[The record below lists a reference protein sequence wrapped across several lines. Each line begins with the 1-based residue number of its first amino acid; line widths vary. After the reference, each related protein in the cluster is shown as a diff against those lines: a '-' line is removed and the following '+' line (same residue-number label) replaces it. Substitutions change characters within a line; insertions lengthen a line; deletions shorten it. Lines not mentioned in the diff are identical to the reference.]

1 MTRYLQ
7 SDELQWTD
15 VDVFGATMSKASVF
29 EGNYD
34 VRSGFFRMP
43 AGCAVPP
50 HHHEKWVQVVVLEG
64 SMRIE
69 QKGEPDREVAAGSCY
84 FVEAG
89 ETHVET
95 AVEDTLVLVTQ
106 GEDRPAH
113 RSEPYLVAGP
123 AVFEPK
129 KSQLR
134 SPTDSAGSTTD
145 TSPK

>member
-1 MTRYLQ
+1 MSSYLHL
-7 SDELQWTD
+7 DELQWTD

-29 EGNYD
+29 EGDYD

-50 HHHEKWVQVVVLEG
+50 HRHTKWVQVVVLEG
-64 SMRIE
+64 TMRVE
-69 QKGEPDREVAAGSCY
+69 QEGELDREVTAGSCY

-106 GEDRPAH
+106 GEDR
-113 RSEPYLVAGP
+113 
-123 AVFEPK
+123 
-129 KSQLR
+129 
-134 SPTDSAGSTTD
+134 T
-145 TSPK
+145 